1 MAIVGFITRAASTV
15 LKAGFARDMGQYFA
29 DPFAK
34 GPKEVGP
41 QRMVSGLTLQASP
54 ELQVALSKLRGP
66 LVAQSM
72 ANALYR
78 QAERIMTAS
87 KRQVPVDTGNLRE
100 TGHVEPPKFPLNER
114 DISVV
119 LAYGGTAGT
128 SVTKHKTEGKG
139 ESRRRVTYYSEGGKV
154 GYAVYV
160 HEDLTV
166 RHTVGNAK
174 YLERPLVEAAGDL
187 ESRLAKDLR
196 RDIEGAA
203 RGR

>member
-1 MAIVGFITRAASTV
+1 MALVGFVVRALATHAVQSV
-15 LKAGFARDMGQYFA
+15 GSAGKERF
-29 DPFAK
+29 
-34 GPKEVGP
+34 GPGILPVAG
-41 QRMVSGLTLQASP
+41 VSATGLTIQYSP
-54 ELQVALSKLRGP
+54 ELQIALARLRGP

-100 TGHVEPPKFPLNER
+100 TGHVEPPKHPLNEH
-114 DISVV
+114 DIAVT
-119 LAYGGTAGT
+119 LAYGGTAGA
-128 SVTKHKTEGKG
+128 SVTKHRTEGKG
-139 ESRRRVTYYSEGGKV
+139 PDKKRVTYYSEGGKV

-166 RHTVGNAK
+166 RHRVGNAK
-174 YLERPLVEAAGDL
+174 YLERPLVEASGDL

-203 RGR
+203 RGW